1 MNASEYSED
10 KYSQSTESMLQQIEH
25 IYSTRQKVL
34 TNQNSL
40 SGKQYYNKLHQHTRQ
55 AIEKQVNLHRLN
67 LFIYSNF
74 FDWIHTHAIRSKR
87 YPAFSSISIHR

>member
-1 MNASEYSED
+1 MIVSEYSED

-25 IYSTRQKVL
+25 VYSTSQKVL

-40 SGKQYYNKLHQHTRQ
+40 SEKQYYNKLHQHTRQ
-55 AIEKQVNLHRLN
+55 AIEKQINLHRLN

-74 FDWIHTHAIRSKR
+74 FD
-87 YPAFSSISIHR
+87 

>member
-25 IYSTRQKVL
+25 VYSTRQKVL

-55 AIEKQVNLHRLN
+55 ALEKQVNLRLN

-74 FDWIHTHAIRSKR
+74 FDWIHTLAIHSKR
-87 YPAFSSISIHR
+87 YSAFSSISIHR